1 MENNKTSMDNLSQR
15 TIISYL
21 LTCLDKGICL
31 EAESVYEWAR
41 LMGYPV
47 SHNKAHVIG
56 WHVAA
61 AGRKLNQA
69 FGYDVIAEHWPQW
82 AQNPNYQAF

>member
-1 MENNKTSMDNLSQR
+1 MENNKAMNNLSHK

-21 LTCLDKGICL
+21 LTCLHKGICL
-31 EAESVYEWAR
+31 DVDSVYEWAR

-47 SHNKAHVIG
+47 SHTKAHIIG
-56 WHVAA
+56 YQVAS